1 MLTEKKYF
9 FLFNICVWLSLGLP
23 AITQE
28 RSLQIGGKLI
38 NEFTFYNGF
47 APGFGG
53 QVVYRIGKHGG
64 LESGLNYQN
73 KYLEFFTFVQVSGS
87 SYTYY
92 IKIAEHHLQIP
103 LLYRFDS
110 KAINF
115 SAGPVIDYFIGWD
128 IRQKDPGV
136 TVNDYDRNTISLIGA
151 AGISRSFYLSS
162 TIILEPELKLNYIFT
177 EDDGGLAINIVLRKK
192 LF

>member
-1 MLTEKKYF
+1 MKKRYF
-9 FLFNICVWLSLGLP
+9 LLFITYLWLSLPRP
-23 AITQE
+23 AIAQGK
-28 RSLQIGGKLI
+28 SLQIGVKLI

-64 LESGLNYQN
+64 IESGLNYQN
-73 KYLEFFTFVQVSGS
+73 KYLEFFTFVYLSGS

-92 IKIAEHHLQIP
+92 TKIAEHHLQIP

-115 SAGPVIDYFIGWD
+115 SVGPAIDYFIGWNV
-128 IRQKDPGV
+128 RYKDTGV
-136 TVNDYDRNTISLIGA
+136 TINDYDRNIVSLFGA
-151 AGISRSFYLSS
+151 ASMCRSFYLSP

-177 EDDGGLAINIVLRKK
+177 EDDGGVAINIALRKK